1 MLELEAQTL
10 YAVLIRLALAA
21 LMGGVIGL
29 EREKARR
36 SAGLRTHML
45 ICLGAALIMCTG
57 EYIFERYGGEN
68 NIDPARMGAQVV
80 SGIGILCAGT
90 IIKEGPTVRGLTTA
104 TGLWCASCIGI
115 AVGSGNILPA
125 AGATVIVLVILWL
138 FRHIEE
144 RRLQKSNCIEFS
156 ITACHT
162 QGVLAQIV
170 ELFMA
175 HSCTLHSLSY
185 ERTMKDQLDITF
197 TACLPRT
204 CKPGE
209 LAAQLS
215 AMQEI
220 LAVREQTS
228 GEKGKQRKK
237 VAIATFFR
245 CSQEF
250 RGKGPFACKIPVDG
264 LFYEKTD
271 PIFFLTNLER

>member
-1 MLELEAQTL
+1 MLELETQTL

-144 RRLQKSNCIEFS
+144 RRLQKSNSIEFS
-156 ITACHT
+156 ITARHT

-220 LAVREQTS
+220 LAVREQT
-228 GEKGKQRKK
+228 
-237 VAIATFFR
+237 
-245 CSQEF
+245 
-250 RGKGPFACKIPVDG
+250 
-264 LFYEKTD
+264 
-271 PIFFLTNLER
+271 

>member
-115 AVGSGNILPA
+115 AWA
-125 AGATVIVLVILWL
+125 AAISC
-138 FRHIEE
+138 
-144 RRLQKSNCIEFS
+144 RRL
-156 ITACHT
+156 
-162 QGVLAQIV
+162 G
-170 ELFMA
+170 
-175 HSCTLHSLSY
+175 
-185 ERTMKDQLDITF
+185 
-197 TACLPRT
+197 PR
-204 CKPGE
+204 
-209 LAAQLS
+209 
-215 AMQEI
+215 
-220 LAVREQTS
+220 
-228 GEKGKQRKK
+228 
-237 VAIATFFR
+237 
-245 CSQEF
+245 
-250 RGKGPFACKIPVDG
+250 
-264 LFYEKTD
+264 
-271 PIFFLTNLER
+271 

>member
-1 MLELEAQTL
+1 M
-10 YAVLIRLALAA
+10 
-21 LMGGVIGL
+21 
-29 EREKARR
+29 
-36 SAGLRTHML
+36 
-45 ICLGAALIMCTG
+45 
-57 EYIFERYGGEN
+57 
-68 NIDPARMGAQVV
+68 
-80 SGIGILCAGT
+80 
-90 IIKEGPTVRGLTTA
+90 
-104 TGLWCASCIGI
+104 
-115 AVGSGNILPA
+115 GSGNILPA

-144 RRLQKSNCIEFS
+144 RRLQKSNSIEFS
-156 ITACHT
+156 ITARHT

-220 LAVREQTS
+220 LAVREQT
-228 GEKGKQRKK
+228 
-237 VAIATFFR
+237 
-245 CSQEF
+245 
-250 RGKGPFACKIPVDG
+250 
-264 LFYEKTD
+264 
-271 PIFFLTNLER
+271 

>member
-144 RRLQKSNCIEFS
+144 RRLQNPIASSSPSPPAIPKASWPRSWSCLWPIAVPCI
-156 ITACHT
+156 
-162 QGVLAQIV
+162 
-170 ELFMA
+170 
-175 HSCTLHSLSY
+175 
-185 ERTMKDQLDITF
+185 
-197 TACLPRT
+197 
-204 CKPGE
+204 
-209 LAAQLS
+209 
-215 AMQEI
+215 
-220 LAVREQTS
+220 
-228 GEKGKQRKK
+228 
-237 VAIATFFR
+237 
-245 CSQEF
+245 
-250 RGKGPFACKIPVDG
+250 PFP
-264 LFYEKTD
+264 
-271 PIFFLTNLER
+271 TNGR